1 VRVTTPDPARADAP
15 VAPPAAVSRRAA
27 VVFTAAVVAY
37 FVAVVHRTAM
47 GVAGVEA
54 VDRFGLSATGLSMFA
69 VVQLVLYAGMQIPA
83 GRLLDRF
90 GPRAVITVGSL
101 VMAVGQLVL
110 AVADST
116 PTALVA
122 RVLLGAGDAG
132 IFISAVR
139 LIAEWFPPRRAPVMV
154 QVTGLIGQSGQLA
167 SAIPVAWVLHH
178 QGWGATFG
186 VLAVTGALATV
197 VAFVGIRSAAPRERV
212 AHERFAPAVRAA
224 VRPAGT
230 RLGFWSH
237 FATPFSA
244 NVVALLWGVPF
255 FVTAQGRTP
264 AEASALLTALTVT
277 AMVTGPVVGR
287 FTARHPLRRSWS
299 VLASCV
305 VTLLAWVWL
314 LVPSTPRPLWQL
326 FVFVVLV
333 AVGGPVALV
342 GMDFART
349 FSPASALGTATGFV
363 NTGGFTSTIVAL
375 LGVGVVLQVV
385 EPDGAG
391 TYSLDAYRVAFS
403 VLLVPWVVGVAGVL
417 LSRRRTRAVMREEG
431 VVVPP
436 VREVL
441 RRRRGV
447 R

>member
-1 VRVTTPDPARADAP
+1 MTRVPAPDPARSGA
-15 VAPPAAVSRRAA
+15 PAAPEVSRRAVA
-27 VVFTAAVVAY
+27 VFVAALLAY
-37 FVAVVHRTAM
+37 VVAVVHRTAM

-54 VDRFGLSATGLSMFA
+54 VERFGVGATALSWF
-69 VVQLVLYAGMQIPA
+69 VVAQLAFYALMQIPA

-90 GPRAVITVGSL
+90 GARAVITVGSL
-101 VMAVGQLVL
+101 VMAGGQLLL
-110 AVADST
+110 ASADSV
-116 PTALVA
+116 PEALVA
-122 RVLLGAGDAG
+122 RVLLGTGDAG

-139 LIAEWFPPRRAPVMV
+139 LIDAWFPPRRAPVLV
-154 QVTGLIGQSGQLA
+154 QLTGLIGQSGNLA
-167 SAIPVAWVLHH
+167 SAIGVAWVLHR
-178 QGWGATFG
+178 QGWTTTFTLLAALGA
-186 VLAVTGALATV
+186 VATC
-197 VAFVGIRSAAPRERV
+197 VAFLGIRSPEPREVRRP
-212 AHERFAPAVRAA
+212 ERFAPAVLAA

-264 AEASALLTALTVT
+264 AEASALLTVLTLT
-277 AMVTGPVVGR
+277 AMVVGPVVGR

-314 LVPSTPRPLWQL
+314 LVPSGPRPMWQL
-326 FVFVVLV
+326 VVFVVLV
-333 AVGGPVALV
+333 GAGGPVSLV

-349 FSPASALGTATGFV
+349 FAPPASLGTASGFV
-363 NTGGFTSTIVAL
+363 NTGGFSSTILGL
-375 LGVGVVLQVV
+375 LGVGVVLQLV

-391 TYSLDAYRVAFS
+391 TYSLDAYRLAFT
-403 VLLVPWVVGVAGVL
+403 VLLVPWVVGVVGVL
-417 LSRRRTRAVMREEG
+417 VSRRRTRAAMREAG

-441 RRRRGV
+441 RRRRG
-447 R
+447 

>member
-1 VRVTTPDPARADAP
+1 MTRVPAPASARSDAP
-15 VAPPAAVSRRAA
+15 SLTDPRTRRAFLVYAAAV
-27 VVFTAAVVAY
+27 TAY

-54 VDRFGLSATGLSMFA
+54 VDRFSLSATALSSF
-69 VVQLVLYAGMQIPA
+69 VVAQLVLYTVMQIPA

-101 VMAVGQLVL
+101 VMAVGQLLL
-110 AVADST
+110 ALADT
-116 PTALVA
+116 VPLALLA

-132 IFISAVR
+132 IFISAIR
-139 LIAEWFPPRRAPVMV
+139 LIAEWFPPQRAPVMV
-154 QVTGLIGQSGQLA
+154 QVTGLIGQSGNLA
-167 SAIPVAWVLHH
+167 SAIPVAWLLHH
-178 QGWGATFG
+178 HGWTAAFGTLAAVGAAAAG
-186 VLAVTGALATV
+186 
-197 VAFVGIRSAAPRERV
+197 VAFAGIRSPRPREAH
-212 AHERFAPAVRAA
+212 AHEKLAPALRAA
-224 VRPAGT
+224 LRPPGT

-255 FVTAQGRTP
+255 FVTAQNRTA

-299 VLASCV
+299 VLASCA
-305 VTLLAWVWL
+305 VTLVAWVWL
-314 LVPSTPRPLWQL
+314 LAPSTPRPMWQL
-326 FVFVVLV
+326 VVFVVLV
-333 AVGGPVALV
+333 GAGGPVSLV

-349 FSPASALGTATGFV
+349 FAPAASLGTASGFV
-363 NTGGFTSTIVAL
+363 NTGGFTSTIAGL
-375 LGVGVVLQVV
+375 LGVGVVLQLV
-385 EPDGAG
+385 EPHAAG
-391 TYSLDAYRVAFS
+391 TYSLDAYRIAFT
-403 VLLVPWVVGVAGVL
+403 VLLVPWVVGVVGVL
-417 LSRRRTRAVMREEG
+417 SSRRRTRALMAEDG

-436 VREVL
+436 LREAL
-441 RRRRGV
+441 RRVRG

>member
-1 VRVTTPDPARADAP
+1 MTRVPAPASARSDAP
-15 VAPPAAVSRRAA
+15 SLADSRGRRAFLVYAAAV
-27 VVFTAAVVAY
+27 TAY

-54 VDRFGLSATGLSMFA
+54 VDRFGLSATALSSF
-69 VVQLVLYAGMQIPA
+69 VVAQLVLYTVMQIPA

-101 VMAVGQLVL
+101 VMAAGQLLL
-110 AVADST
+110 AFADT
-116 PTALVA
+116 VPTALLA

-132 IFISAVR
+132 IFISAIR
-139 LIAEWFPPRRAPVMV
+139 LVAEWFPPHRAPVMV
-154 QVTGLIGQSGQLA
+154 QVTGLIGQSGNLA
-167 SAIPVAWVLHH
+167 SAIPVAWLLHH
-178 QGWGATFG
+178 HGWTAAFGTLAAVGAAAAG
-186 VLAVTGALATV
+186 
-197 VAFVGIRSAAPRERV
+197 VAFAGIRSPLPREAH
-212 AHERFAPAVRAA
+212 AHERLAPALRAA
-224 VRPAGT
+224 LRPPGT

-255 FVTAQGRTP
+255 FVTAQGRTA
-264 AEASALLTALTVT
+264 AEASALLTALTLT

-299 VLASCV
+299 VLASCA
-305 VTLLAWVWL
+305 VTLAAWVWL

-333 AVGGPVALV
+333 GAGGPVSLV

-349 FSPASALGTATGFV
+349 FSPPTSLGTASGFV
-363 NTGGFTSTIVAL
+363 NTGGFTSTIAGL
-375 LGVGVVLQVV
+375 LGVGVVLQLV
-385 EPDGAG
+385 EPHAG
-391 TYSLDAYRVAFS
+391 GMYSLDAYRVAFT

-417 LSRRRTRAVMREEG
+417 SSRRRTRALMAEAG

-436 VREVL
+436 LRDAL
-441 RRRRGV
+441 RRVRG